1 MPRPSLPPTPGQ
13 RRLVKAGLLAVAGLL
28 VGGAAYVLT
37 EFPPTDASFYP
48 KCQLHSLTGLHCPGC
63 GMTRFAS
70 AALRGDLT
78 QAAAYNALGLAA
90 LPFVA
95 VWAAQQLWG
104 WLWGAT
110 PRRWFPPRWA
120 GRVTA
125 CVLVVLAAFFVLRNI
140 PAQPFT
146 LLAPHELTR

>member
-1 MPRPSLPPTPGQ
+1 MPPTPRQ
-13 RRLVKAGLLAVAGLL
+13 QRLVKAGILAIVGLL
-28 VGGAAYVLT
+28 IGVGGYVRVT
-37 EFPPTDASFYP
+37 FPPAGSQYYP

-70 AALRGDLT
+70 ALLRGDPS
-78 QAAAYNALGLAA
+78 QAVAYNVLGVVA

-95 VWAAQQLWG
+95 IWVLQQVWA
-104 WLWGAT
+104 WLRGVTA
-110 PRRWFPPRWA
+110 RRWFSPKWH

-125 CVLVVLAAFFVLRNI
+125 VFIALLAVFFVLRNV
-140 PAQPFT
+140 PVEPFT